1 MLAQLPFQVSENN
14 VEKRKGKNMTNN
26 DILRRLRYIENL
38 RDQELISIFE
48 LGQKE
53 VSKDKISKWLKKD
66 DHPEYEF
73 INDEGLSS
81 FLNGL
86 IIKLRGPQESQTPI
100 AEKKLTN
107 NLILR
112 KISIAYQL
120 RSDDILAIMK
130 LANFH
135 LGKSEL
141 SAFFRKPEHKNYRE
155 CKQQILRNFLQGLQ
169 MKKRETT

>member
-1 MLAQLPFQVSENN
+1 
-14 VEKRKGKNMTNN
+14 MTNN

-38 RDQELISIFE
+38 RDREVISIFK

-53 VSKDKISKWLKKD
+53 VSSEQINKWLKKD

-73 INDEGLSS
+73 INDEGLST
-81 FLNGL
+81 FLNGF
-86 IIKLRGPQESQTPI
+86 IIKLRGPQEGQIPI

-107 NLILR
+107 NLIFR

-130 LANFH
+130 LANFKI
-135 LGKSEL
+135 GKSEL

-155 CKQQILRNFLQGLQ
+155 CKKQILRNFLQGLQ
-169 MKKRETT
+169 IKKRGIE